1 MSLTVGSLFSGI
13 GGLDLGLERAGMNVI
28 WQSEIDPYASRVLA
42 KHWPEVPNHGNI
54 KDIRWGDVV
63 RPDVICGG
71 YPCQPFSTAGKR
83 QGTDDPRHLW
93 PWVREAISDLRPRYA
108 ILENVRGHVS
118 LGLSTVLGEMASI
131 GYDAEWQ
138 IVSAASVGAPHRRDR
153 VIIVAYPNGR
163 RQQECQS
170 QAQQT
175 TRTRCSCEQCANAI
189 GQLANT
195 DNSRHIHRQP
205 QIFTAENWL
214 NALSLIGSSGT
225 DVAYPDSSDEANG
238 RQREAIPSQN
248 TGWGNDRSRSR
259 SDIGEVSVGST
270 REAGSDVAN
279 TDSFWGYKQQKR
291 EVQEPNTGR
300 CSEGQGNMANTDTR
314 ETSRGLRS
322 VPTDTGQV
330 REQRDYARGKESHAG
345 RQWWAVEPNVGRVAN
360 GVSNRVDRLKGLGN
374 AVVPQVAELV
384 GRMVMEHSQT
394 C

>member
-1 MSLTVGSLFSGI
+1 MTLTVGSLFSGI

-54 KDIRWGDVV
+54 KNIRWGDVV

-93 PWVREAISDLRPRYA
+93 PWVREAISELRPRYA

-153 VIIVAYPNGR
+153 VIIVAYPSEQRKHERGHNNNQNALGQRHSIQEPVGR
-163 RQQECQS
+163 S
-170 QAQQT
+170 H
-175 TRTRCSCEQCANAI
+175 SISANTF
-189 GQLANT
+189 GQLANP

-205 QIFTAENWL
+205 EIFTAENWL
-214 NALSLIGSSGT
+214 NALSLIGPGSTNVANTNSGDTT
-225 DVAYPDSSDEANG
+225 DG
-238 RQREAIPSQN
+238 RQREVVQSED

-259 SDIGEVSVGST
+259 SDTRQVSMGSSGEATSNV
-270 REAGSDVAN
+270 
-279 TDSFWGYKQQKR
+279 
-291 EVQEPNTGR
+291 
-300 CSEGQGNMANTDTR
+300 ANTDTR
-314 ETSRGLRS
+314 ETSRGFRG

-330 REQRDYARGKESHAG
+330 RSERNHPRGEESHAG
-345 RQWWAVEPNVGRVAN
+345 RQWWAVEPDVGRVAH
-360 GVSNRVDRLKGLGN
+360 GVPNRVDRLKGLGN

-384 GRMVMEHSQT
+384 GHMVMEHAHT